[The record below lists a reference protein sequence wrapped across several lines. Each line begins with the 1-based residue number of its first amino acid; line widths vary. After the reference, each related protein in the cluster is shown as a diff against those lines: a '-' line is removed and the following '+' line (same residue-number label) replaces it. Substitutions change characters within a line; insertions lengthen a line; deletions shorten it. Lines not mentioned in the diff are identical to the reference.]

1 MKWKGDH
8 DPDQSGFDLERA
20 AAGRDGPVAG
30 IGLAPRRRAFRRR
43 GRRSVLS
50 VVLPSLLL
58 SLLLS
63 PCRRGAGGA
72 TDVYRAGW
80 RASCAVA
87 VSLLLVL
94 LRRIQDL
101 LPVRQGMHRRL
112 AARDAAASA
121 RRLSQP

>member
-72 TDVYRAGW
+72 ADVYRAGW
-80 RASCAVA
+80 RASCAGA
-87 VSLLLVL
+87 VLLLVL

-101 LPVRQGMHRRL
+101 LSVRQGMSRGL